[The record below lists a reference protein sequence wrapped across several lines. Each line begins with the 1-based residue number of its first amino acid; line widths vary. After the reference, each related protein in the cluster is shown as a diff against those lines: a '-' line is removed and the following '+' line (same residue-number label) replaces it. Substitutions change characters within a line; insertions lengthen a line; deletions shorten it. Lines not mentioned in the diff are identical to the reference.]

1 MSSNDLRLRML
12 HLIGLTKAS
21 AELQEGFVYAYERIA
36 RRRLGW
42 MVRQMFSDEQAD
54 RVMRMREAGRPD
66 SEVLAYIKSQ
76 MHVDFDELYSTA
88 LQAVV
93 QEVYNTPT
101 GWQK

>member
-1 MSSNDLRLRML
+1 ML
-12 HLIGLTKAS
+12 NLVGLTKAS
-21 AELQEGFVYAYERIA
+21 PELQEGFVYAYERIA
-36 RRRLGW
+36 RRRLGLI
-42 MVRQMFSDEQAD
+42 VRQMFSDEQAD
-54 RVMRMREAGRPD
+54 RVMRMREAGQSD

-76 MHVDFDELYSTA
+76 MHVDLDELYGSV